1 MDRNDGRTPDA
12 TADNL
17 ADDEQTTTDPGN
29 TQFAVDADLKT
40 PDQVDMEEEER

>member
-17 ADDEQTTTDPGN
+17 AEDERTTTDPGN
-29 TQFAVDADLKT
+29 TQFGTDADLKT
-40 PDQVDMEEEER
+40 PDQVDMEEER